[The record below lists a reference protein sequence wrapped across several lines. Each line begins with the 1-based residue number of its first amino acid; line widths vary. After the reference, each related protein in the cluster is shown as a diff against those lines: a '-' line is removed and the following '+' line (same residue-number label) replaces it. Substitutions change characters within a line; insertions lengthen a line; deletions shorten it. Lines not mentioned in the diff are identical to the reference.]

1 MNKSMQETNS
11 EVLKCQGCHAGCVCS
26 AEPIRDPRNDN
37 AIVGWQPKVGSVV
50 VFTYLD
56 LDNDVMHLMPMQS
69 KRLAALKA
77 LNFLA
82 PMCDKYKQNCR

>member
-1 MNKSMQETNS
+1 MCDEKMKD
-11 EVLKCQGCHAGCVCS
+11 LRCDGCGAQCVCS
-26 AEPIRDPRNDN
+26 AEPVRNPRDNN
-37 AIVGWQPKVGSVV
+37 AIIGWQPKVGSVV
-50 VFTYLD
+50 VFSYQD
-56 LDNDVMHLMPMQS
+56 LDGDMMDLMPMQS